1 LHLWKTSDGIP
12 SEQKNCRIA
21 DVHLAMNA
29 LQVQISVLIGCLIAI
44 VCGNAEE
51 EASKERSAPFKIYYA
66 ACKGIEPKGGLY
78 TGRFELQKR
87 WDYYEGLKPMDTRV
101 VSIPI
106 MQAVGSEGWLQ
117 FEPEDPTNWHFWEIK
132 KGHQRDYPDPF
143 LWYNRLDGTYFDAT
157 VSSVAQAEGGH
168 TKVELLIFSKKVKDG
183 SWTRDK
189 PRGSVSIIWE
199 NSGGPV
205 PVTAGQHVR
214 SKISASREVLMI
226 EYGSGVRLW
235 RKAADGLVGIAVGTE
250 EDPKGDKLGL
260 LFLKPT
266 GINGS
271 QEDVHWFPRFGVFLF
286 DEDAGGGGY
295 EPESLKVSVL
305 GIPIRNV
312 PGLRIH
318 PGREG
323 WRTARRSSDGFWEDK
338 IELPDAQTTWGAG

>member
-1 LHLWKTSDGIP
+1 
-12 SEQKNCRIA
+12 
-21 DVHLAMNA
+21 
-29 LQVQISVLIGCLIAI
+29 
-44 VCGNAEE
+44 
-51 EASKERSAPFKIYYA
+51 
-66 ACKGIEPKGGLY
+66 
-78 TGRFELQKR
+78 
-87 WDYYEGLKPMDTRV
+87 
-101 VSIPI
+101 
-106 MQAVGSEGWLQ
+106 
-117 FEPEDPTNWHFWEIK
+117 
-132 KGHQRDYPDPF
+132 
-143 LWYNRLDGTYFDAT
+143 
-157 VSSVAQAEGGH
+157 
-168 TKVELLIFSKKVKDG
+168 
-183 SWTRDK
+183 
-189 PRGSVSIIWE
+189 
-199 NSGGPV
+199 
-205 PVTAGQHVR
+205 
-214 SKISASREVLMI
+214 MI

-235 RKAADGLVGIAVGTE
+235 RKAADGLVEIAVGTE